1 VSLKVKKILPVLLVL
16 VVLAGAPGV
25 SQAGVFPDGPG
36 SSQLSSMW
44 RGMAS
49 LRVQIDD
56 GAARQIGR
64 ATIGGAVAG
73 ALGTVAQAAAVA
85 VGILAAPATALAY
98 AVPIVGSTLGAFG
111 RSLSDCFYDG
121 RCRLTQTEY

>member
-1 VSLKVKKILPVLLVL
+1 
-16 VVLAGAPGV
+16 
-25 SQAGVFPDGPG
+25 
-36 SSQLSSMW
+36 
-44 RGMAS
+44 MAS